1 MNTWASCHYKTAGSL
16 LSRDLDS
23 ADNSRVLPEILNP
36 RHRSLVRANVLV
48 LCSLIWAFFLSD
60 FPHNRATL
68 LLLLPALGAIAG
80 TADTIRCIRKRWSL
94 YHGGV
99 LFCIYMDLMVVT
111 MILVFL
117 LYPYALWMTST
128 R

>member
-1 MNTWASCHYKTAGSL
+1 MQGVRGAG
-16 LSRDLDS
+16 RRRRDS
-23 ADNSRVLPEILNP
+23 ADNRRVLEEFLNP
-36 RHRSLVRANVLV
+36 RHKSLVRGNLLV
-48 LCSLIWAFFLSD
+48 LGSLVAAFFLSD

-68 LLLLPALGAIAG
+68 LLLAPMLVSVAG

-99 LFCIYMDLMVVT
+99 IFCIYMDLMVVT

-117 LYPYALWMTST
+117 LYPYALWMTSG

>member
-1 MNTWASCHYKTAGSL
+1 ML
-16 LSRDLDS
+16 PDL
-23 ADNSRVLPEILNP
+23 LNP
-36 RHRSLVRANVLV
+36 RHRSLARGNTLV
-48 LCSLIWAFFLSD
+48 IGSLVTAFLLSD

-68 LLLLPALGAIAG
+68 LLLAPMLVSVAG

-99 LFCIYMDLMVVT
+99 IFCIYMDLMVVA

-117 LYPYALWMTST
+117 LYPYALGMTSG